1 MTTVVVVPIW
11 LDLLCVGV
19 GAFQGALFAIFY
31 KRFDLVGVTAVAIL
45 TGLGGGFLRDILID
59 AGRPAGLQDR
69 YILTAIIGVAIALI
83 LGRWYRRIDGA
94 IVFLD
99 SIAMSL
105 FAVAGTYKALLY
117 GTSELVAIL
126 IGVIAAVGGGVL
138 RDVVCRITPQIFSG
152 GPLYATATAIGS
164 TAFVFLY
171 KTSLQLN
178 LIVAITALVIVAIHM
193 TSVRFRIHL
202 KPALSGLDDENF
214 EEPKQDR

>member
-1 MTTVVVVPIW
+1 MTNAVVPLW

-31 KRFDLVGVTAVAIL
+31 KHFDLVGVIAVAIL

-59 AGRPAGLQDR
+59 AGRPAGMQDR
-69 YILTAIIGVAIALI
+69 YILTAIGGVVFALI
-83 LGRWYRRIDGA
+83 LGRRYRRIGGT
-94 IVFLD
+94 IVLLD

-105 FAVAGTYKALLY
+105 FAVAGTYKALLF
-117 GTSELVAIL
+117 GTSELVAVL

-152 GPLYATATAIGS
+152 GPLYATATAIGA
-164 TAFVFLY
+164 TIFVLLD
-171 KTSLQLN
+171 KTSLQPN
-178 LIVAITALVIVAIHM
+178 LIVALTALVIVSIHM

-202 KPALSGLDDENF
+202 KPALSGLEDDNF
-214 EEPKQDR
+214 EEPK

>member
-1 MTTVVVVPIW
+1 MTNAVLPIW
-11 LDLLCVGV
+11 LDLMCVGV

-31 KRFDLVGVTAVAIL
+31 KRFDLVGVTAIAIL

-59 AGRPAGLQDR
+59 AGRPAGMQDR
-69 YILTAIIGVAIALI
+69 YILTAIIGVAVALI

-94 IVFLD
+94 IVVLD

-117 GTSELVAIL
+117 GTSELVAVL

-138 RDVVCRITPQIFSG
+138 RDVVCRVTPQIFSG
-152 GPLYATATAIGS
+152 GPLYATATAIGA
-164 TAFVFLY
+164 TVFVLLD
-171 KTSLQLN
+171 KTTLQPN
-178 LIVAITALVIVAIHM
+178 LIVAITALVIVSIHM

-202 KPALSGLDDENF
+202 KPALSGLNDENF
-214 EEPKQDR
+214 EEPK

>member
-1 MTTVVVVPIW
+1 MTPVVVVPIW

-59 AGRPAGLQDR
+59 AGRPSGMQDR
-69 YILTAIIGVAIALI
+69 YILTALAGVFVALI
-83 LGRWYRRIDGA
+83 LGRWYRRIGGA
-94 IVFLD
+94 IVVLD

-117 GTSELVAIL
+117 GTSELVAVL

-152 GPLYATATAIGS
+152 GPLYATATAIGA
-164 TAFVFLY
+164 TAFVLLD
-171 KTSLQLN
+171 KTTLQLN
-178 LIVAITALVIVAIHM
+178 LIVAISALVIVAIHM
-193 TSVRFRIHL
+193 TSIRFRIHL

-214 EEPKQDR
+214 EEPK

>member
-1 MTTVVVVPIW
+1 MTNAVVPLW

-31 KRFDLVGVTAVAIL
+31 KRFDLVGVIAVAIL

-59 AGRPAGLQDR
+59 AGRPAGMQDR
-69 YILTAIIGVAIALI
+69 YILTAIGGVVFALI
-83 LGRWYRRIDGA
+83 LGRWYRRIGGT
-94 IVFLD
+94 IVLLD

-105 FAVAGTYKALLY
+105 FAVAGTYKALLF
-117 GTSELVAIL
+117 GTSELVAVL

-152 GPLYATATAIGS
+152 GPLYATATAIGA
-164 TAFVFLY
+164 TIFVLLD
-171 KTSLQLN
+171 KTSLQPN
-178 LIVAITALVIVAIHM
+178 LIVALTALVIVSIHM

-202 KPALSGLDDENF
+202 KPALSGLDDDNF
-214 EEPKQDR
+214 EEPK